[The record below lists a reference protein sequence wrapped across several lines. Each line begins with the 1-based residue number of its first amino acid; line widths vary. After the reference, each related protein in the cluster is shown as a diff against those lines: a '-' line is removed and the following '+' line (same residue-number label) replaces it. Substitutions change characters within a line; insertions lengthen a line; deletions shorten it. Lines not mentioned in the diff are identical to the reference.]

1 MNIEPDSII
10 LPRLYPWLEK
20 SKLRMMTFMV
30 LSIIGLFTLGY
41 VWLTRF
47 YSPFVTVNIILGAI
61 LVILFFIYFRKVLG
75 APIES
80 SKDSAMDFCPECGS
94 LQIGSRYCPDCGRK
108 NY

>member
-20 SKLRMMTFMV
+20 SRLRVITFGVLAMV
-30 LSIIGLFTLGY
+30 GLIILSY

-47 YSPFVTVNIILGAI
+47 YSEYMVMNIYLAIIL
-61 LVILFFIYFRKVLG
+61 LFLLIIYFYPIWQKVGGPPLDHP
-75 APIES
+75 AE
-80 SKDSAMDFCPECGS
+80 FCPDCGS
-94 LQIGSRYCPDCGRK
+94 LQLGTRYCPYCGRE